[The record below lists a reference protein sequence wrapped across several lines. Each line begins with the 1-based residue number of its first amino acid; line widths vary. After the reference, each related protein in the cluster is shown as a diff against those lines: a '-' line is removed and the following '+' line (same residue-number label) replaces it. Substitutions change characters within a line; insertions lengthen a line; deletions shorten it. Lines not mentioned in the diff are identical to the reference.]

1 MSHVVSRFSLIAA
14 LLLTSACQGSGDGP
28 GSGSGGSSATG
39 GSSGSGGSGGGSS
52 SGGATGTGGTTT
64 SSGGTSANGSGGSG
78 SGGSA
83 SGGSA
88 SGGAASGGSTATG
101 GSSSSGG
108 KGGSVAG
115 SGGDAG
121 GGKSGGG
128 TNGGGTN
135 GGGGGGGPKGG
146 QTGAGGRGGEAA
158 GGSTGAGGSR
168 LPPITDYSAMGPF
181 AVTSTQNTGPGG
193 KYTIYRPTTL
203 GQDGF
208 LHPPISFGPGIG
220 MEAFDA
226 NLKGL
231 LTGIA
236 SHGFVII
243 GTRLDGGP
251 GDAGNR
257 MKMLDGLNW
266 IIQQNDVAGT
276 FQGKLDVKH
285 AISMGYS
292 VGGTSAV
299 EIGGHEAVV
308 TTVSIHGHTAKAALH
323 GPLLQTSA
331 TGDTVGLPLQQMTY
345 EMSQVQ
351 TFLGIIQGGDHG
363 YIQQNNGG
371 AERPAIIAW
380 LRYWVYGDTGGKKY
394 FYGDDAVMCK
404 SPWTT
409 TCQRK
414 NWQ

>member
-251 GDAGNR
+251 GDAANR

-266 IIQQNDVAGT
+266 IIQQNDTAGT

-292 VGGTSAV
+292 VGGTAAV

-308 TTVSIHGHTAKAALH
+308 TTVSIHGHTAKADLH

-331 TGDTVGLPLQQMTY
+331 TGDTVGLPLQQKTY

-380 LRYWVYGDTGGKKY
+380 LRYWVYGDDGGKKY
-394 FYGDDAVMCK
+394 FYGDDALMCK

-414 NWQ
+414 NWP

>member
-1 MSHVVSRFSLIAA
+1 MFSAPSRFSLFAVS
-14 LLLTSACQGSGDGP
+14 LLLVACAQSSGGDP
-28 GSGSGGSSATG
+28 STGSGGKASTG
-39 GSSGSGGSGGGSS
+39 GSSGPGSGGASTATGGSPSASGGS
-52 SGGATGTGGTTT
+52 
-64 SSGGTSANGSGGSG
+64 SANGSGGTASG
-78 SGGSA
+78 GTASGGSASGGSASGGSA

-88 SGGAASGGSTATG
+88 SGGAMGGNAE
-101 GSSSSGG
+101 
-108 KGGSVAG
+108 
-115 SGGDAG
+115 
-121 GGKSGGG
+121 
-128 TNGGGTN
+128 
-135 GGGGGGGPKGG
+135 
-146 QTGAGGRGGEAA
+146 GAGGRGSGGAGGGPRGGQTGTA
-158 GGSTGAGGSR
+158 GHTGADGGSTGAGGSR
-168 LPPITDYSAMGPF
+168 LPPITDYGAMGPF
-181 AVTSTQNTGPGG
+181 AVTTTQNTGPGG

-203 GQDGF
+203 GQNGF

-231 LTGIA
+231 LTAIA
-236 SHGFVII
+236 SHGFVLI

-257 MKMLDGLNW
+257 MKMLDGLTW
-266 IIQQNDVAGT
+266 ILEQNDVEGI
-276 FQGKLDVKH
+276 FKGKLDVTH

-292 VGGTSAV
+292 VGGTAAV
-299 EIGGHEAVV
+299 EIGGHASVA

-331 TGDTVGLPLQQMTY
+331 TGDTVGLPLQKMTF

-351 TFLGIIQGGDHG
+351 TFLGVINGGDHG
-363 YIQQNNGG
+363 YIQRDNGG

-380 LRYWVYGDTGGKKY
+380 LRYWIYGDTGGKNY
-394 FYGDDAVMCK
+394 FYGDDCVMCK

-409 TCQRK
+409 MFQRK

>member
-1 MSHVVSRFSLIAA
+1 MPHVVSRFSLIAA

-28 GSGSGGSSATG
+28 GGGSGGGAATG
-39 GSSGSGGSGGGSS
+39 GSNGSGGSGGGSS
-52 SGGATGTGGTTT
+52 SGGAPGTGGTVTA
-64 SSGGTSANGSGGSG
+64 SGGTSANGSGGSASGGSG

-83 SGGSA
+83 SGGS
-88 SGGAASGGSTATG
+88 GGAASGGTTATG
-101 GSSSSGG
+101 GSSSGG

-115 SGGDAG
+115 SGGEAG
-121 GGKSGGG
+121 GGKGGS
-128 TNGGGTN
+128 TSGGGTN
-135 GGGGGGGPKGG
+135 GGGGGGPKGG
-146 QTGAGGRGGEAA
+146 QNGAGGRGDAA

-168 LPPITDYSAMGPF
+168 LPPITDYGAMGPF
-181 AVTSTQNTGPGG
+181 AVTTTQNTGPGN

-251 GDAGNR
+251 GDAANR

-292 VGGTSAV
+292 VGGTAAV

-380 LRYWVYGDTGGKKY
+380 LRYWVYGDEGGKKY
-394 FYGDDAVMCK
+394 FYGDDALMCK

-414 NWQ
+414 NWK

>member
-1 MSHVVSRFSLIAA
+1 
-14 LLLTSACQGSGDGP
+14 
-28 GSGSGGSSATG
+28 
-39 GSSGSGGSGGGSS
+39 
-52 SGGATGTGGTTT
+52 
-64 SSGGTSANGSGGSG
+64 
-78 SGGSA
+78 
-83 SGGSA
+83 
-88 SGGAASGGSTATG
+88 
-101 GSSSSGG
+101 
-108 KGGSVAG
+108 
-115 SGGDAG
+115 
-121 GGKSGGG
+121 
-128 TNGGGTN
+128 
-135 GGGGGGGPKGG
+135 
-146 QTGAGGRGGEAA
+146 
-158 GGSTGAGGSR
+158 
-168 LPPITDYSAMGPF
+168 MGPF
-181 AVTSTQNTGPGG
+181 PVTSTQNTGPGG

-220 MEAFDA
+220 MEAFDT

-231 LTGIA
+231 LTAIA

-251 GDAGNR
+251 GDAANR

-276 FQGKLDVKH
+276 FQGKLDVTH

-292 VGGTSAV
+292 VGGTAAV

-331 TGDTVGLPLQQMTY
+331 TGDTVGLPLQMMTFA
-345 EMSQVQ
+345 MSQVQ

-363 YIQQNNGG
+363 YIQQNSGG

-380 LRYWVYGDTGGKKY
+380 LRYWVYGDDGGKKY
-394 FYGDDAVMCK
+394 FYGDDALMCK

-409 TCQRK
+409 GCQRK
-414 NWQ
+414 NWP

>member
-135 GGGGGGGPKGG
+135 GGGGGGPKGG

>member
-1 MSHVVSRFSLIAA
+1 
-14 LLLTSACQGSGDGP
+14 
-28 GSGSGGSSATG
+28 
-39 GSSGSGGSGGGSS
+39 
-52 SGGATGTGGTTT
+52 
-64 SSGGTSANGSGGSG
+64 
-78 SGGSA
+78 
-83 SGGSA
+83 
-88 SGGAASGGSTATG
+88 
-101 GSSSSGG
+101 
-108 KGGSVAG
+108 VAG

-135 GGGGGGGPKGG
+135 GGGGGGPKGG

>member
-1 MSHVVSRFSLIAA
+1 
-14 LLLTSACQGSGDGP
+14 
-28 GSGSGGSSATG
+28 
-39 GSSGSGGSGGGSS
+39 
-52 SGGATGTGGTTT
+52 
-64 SSGGTSANGSGGSG
+64 
-78 SGGSA
+78 
-83 SGGSA
+83 
-88 SGGAASGGSTATG
+88 
-101 GSSSSGG
+101 
-108 KGGSVAG
+108 
-115 SGGDAG
+115 
-121 GGKSGGG
+121 
-128 TNGGGTN
+128 
-135 GGGGGGGPKGG
+135 
-146 QTGAGGRGGEAA
+146 
-158 GGSTGAGGSR
+158 
-168 LPPITDYSAMGPF
+168 MGPF

-251 GDAGNR
+251 GDAANR

-266 IIQQNDVAGT
+266 IIQQNDTAGT

-292 VGGTSAV
+292 VGGTAAV

-308 TTVSIHGHTAKAALH
+308 TTVSIHGHTAKADLH

-331 TGDTVGLPLQQMTY
+331 TGDTVGLPLQQKTY

-380 LRYWVYGDTGGKKY
+380 LRYWVYGDDGGKKY
-394 FYGDDAVMCK
+394 FYGDDALMCK

-414 NWQ
+414 NWP